1 MPNDLDKAA
10 ARTVIDALKN
20 FFMHRA
26 NEYYA
31 VLPYIHYTL
40 SSYNPKTGLY
50 FEPPS
55 KPSNFCDV
63 PTTFKHIYK
72 TQSELLYR
80 EVLTCIKQSGM
91 ATITQQFLCGRH
103 QDVPASTSV
112 DDGVMACYCLLA
124 KYAKVDSRHL
134 DELEQKFVTA
144 PQHFTTG
151 SPAHKIKHLRPYL
164 IDVLD
169 MGLTLK
175 SSQTIIPIVDI
186 LSQRHN
192 KFAVELSKYADGGE
206 THLFLGVK
214 SPTSK
219 DKSGTGVVNAFKIY
233 YTLFKN
239 TTLKDEKSGTRSVRK
254 FRFDLISILEL
265 EIAMSTF
272 SEHYLYEPYL
282 AAHYLP
288 ARLF

>member
-1 MPNDLDKAA
+1 M
-10 ARTVIDALKN
+10 DALKN

-26 NEYYA
+26 NEYYV

-40 SSYNPKTGLY
+40 NNYNPNTGLY

-55 KPSNFCDV
+55 KPSNYCDV
-63 PTTFKHIYK
+63 PNTFKHIYT
-72 TQSELLYR
+72 TQSELLYK

-112 DDGVMACYCLLA
+112 DNGVMACYCLLA

-144 PQHFTTG
+144 PQRFTTG

-206 THLFLGVK
+206 TPNDCAATIEQLFFDITRTCARIENATGGEEIWQVQGHAHQSFEVRSLCPQRKRGSGREDRLGIILMYYVK
-214 SPTSK
+214 
-219 DKSGTGVVNAFKIY
+219 
-233 YTLFKN
+233 L
-239 TTLKDEKSGTRSVRK
+239 
-254 FRFDLISILEL
+254 LIWLWS
-265 EIAMSTF
+265 
-272 SEHYLYEPYL
+272 
-282 AAHYLP
+282 
-288 ARLF
+288 